1 MIVRSLVALT
11 VVALVSISAG
21 GATNLPAPESSAATL
36 PTHESVRTARPGA
49 AQQRTRPAQ
58 QFRYVSPKGSDSNPG
73 TLKRPWRTIG
83 KAMRALVAGKT
94 AYVRAGTYREAT
106 DVPCGTSH
114 NTLQWNRSGRPGA
127 PITISGYPGE
137 ERRVVVRTKIKL
149 NGSHLRLVNLVV
161 ARNSAFHPIDK
172 GCTGDANVNVY
183 GDDVEISDLEVR
195 DSNNSG
201 IYLKDADRAKILGN
215 WIHDNGAHP
224 TQDHGIYYGSGTG
237 GVIANNVI
245 ERSLGYGIHM
255 YPRPSGQTLV
265 HNTIVG
271 SGNAGIILSTSGSHI
286 VIVNNISAWNGDYGI
301 RTGDGCE
308 ECWADQ
314 NVLYGNASD
323 AYYLPEELTVHRT
336 IEADPL
342 FVDRAKRNYRLLARS
357 PAVNTARVDYS
368 RPFDF
373 DGRSRPRGAGPDI
386 GSYER

>member
-1 MIVRSLVALT
+1 MIVVRSLVALT
-11 VVALVSISAG
+11 VVALVFISAG
-21 GATNLPAPESSAATL
+21 GATNLTAPERSAATL
-36 PTHESVRTARPGA
+36 PTVGA
-49 AQQRTRPAQ
+49 ARTPRPRVAEHV
-58 QFRYVSPKGSDSNPG
+58 RYVSPKGSDSNPG
-73 TLKRPWRTIG
+73 TLERPWRTIG
-83 KAMRALVAGKT
+83 KAMRTLLPGRT
-94 AYVRAGTYREAT
+94 AYLRAGIYREAT

-127 PITISGYPGE
+127 PITISGYPGQ
-137 ERRVVVRTKIKL
+137 ERRVVVRTKIKV

-183 GDDVEISDLEVR
+183 GDDVEISGLEVR

-237 GVIANNVI
+237 GVIGNNVI

-265 HNTIVG
+265 QNTIVG
-271 SGNAGIILSTSGSHI
+271 SGNAGIIVSTSGNHI
-286 VIVNNISAWNGDYGI
+286 VIVNNISAWNSDYGI
-301 RTGDGCE
+301 RTGGNGCE

-314 NVLYGNASD
+314 NVLYGNGTD

-357 PAVNTARVDYS
+357 PAVNTARADYS
-368 RPFDF
+368 RPYDF

>member
-1 MIVRSLVALT
+1 MIVVRSVVALT
-11 VVALVSISAG
+11 VVALLFISAG
-21 GATNLPAPESSAATL
+21 GATNLPAPELSPVTTRPTRDAARI
-36 PTHESVRTARPGA
+36 PEPRV
-49 AQQRTRPAQ
+49 AQQA
-58 QFRYVSPKGSDSNPG
+58 RYVSPRGSDSNPG

-83 KAMRALVAGKT
+83 KAMRTLVPGKT
-94 AYVRAGTYREAT
+94 AYLRAGIYREAI

-149 NGSHLRLVNLVV
+149 NGSNLRLVNLVS
-161 ARNSAFHPIDK
+161 ARNSAFNPIDK

-183 GDDVEISDLEVR
+183 GDEVEISGLEIR

-201 IYLKDADRAKILGN
+201 IYLKEANRTKILGN

-224 TQDHGIYYGSGTG
+224 TQDHGIYFGSGTG
-237 GVIANNVI
+237 GVIANNII
-245 ERSLGYGIHM
+245 ERNLGYGIHM
-255 YPRPSGQTLV
+255 YPRPSGQTIV

-271 SGNAGIILSTSGSHI
+271 SGNAGIVLSTSGSHI
-286 VIVNNISAWNGDYGI
+286 VIVNNISAWNDDYGI
-301 RTGDGCE
+301 RTGGDGCD

-323 AYYLPEELTVHRT
+323 AYYLPEDLTVHRT

-342 FVDRAKRNYRLLARS
+342 FVDRGRMNYRLLARS
-357 PAVNTARVDYS
+357 PAVNTARIDYS
-368 RPFDF
+368 RPFDY
-373 DGRSRPRGAGPDI
+373 DGHSRPRGAGPDI